1 MTRKMAA
8 PVLAVS
14 SWRPLVIQI
23 CEVWILFYYSSAE
36 TQDLIHAQ
44 PQTIQL
50 WHWPNNM
57 INAAAALNQCY
68 SAHVYMMSLQR

>member
-14 SWRPLVIQI
+14 SWHPLVIQI

-50 WHWPNNM
+50 WHCP